1 MRLTHSLVTM
11 GIPQSTRL
19 TEVPPEQRQILTVPF
34 GLETVRADEPKRGG
48 VHAVAETGGLRPV
61 VEDVTERRVSPRERT
76 SVRGISSERS
86 SRVVTFSGSSGRVKL
101 GHPVRESYLS
111 SELNNGSPETTST

>member
-1 MRLTHSLVTM
+1 MHSLVTM
-11 GIPQSTRL
+11 RIPEFTRL

-34 GLETVRADEPKRGG
+34 CLETVRGDEPKRGG

-61 VEDVTERRVSPRERT
+61 
-76 SVRGISSERS
+76 
-86 SRVVTFSGSSGRVKL
+86 
-101 GHPVRESYLS
+101 ESYFS